1 MFNVIQILPQDE
13 APVKRILKFSETYLI
28 ALPAPSRRQ
37 RKTTCAVV
45 FIKAHMVHQYKAFR
59 AFHTSRPVASQMNL
73 WIYVKSQ
80 TGIP

>member
-1 MFNVIQILPQDE
+1 MFNVIHILPQDE
-13 APVKRILKFSETYLI
+13 APVKMILKFSETYLSTP
-28 ALPAPSRRQ
+28 PAPSRRQ

-45 FIKAHMVHQYKAFR
+45 FITTHKVHQYKAFR
-59 AFHTSRPVASQMNL
+59 AFHTSRPIANQMNL

>member
-13 APVKRILKFSETYLI
+13 APVKRILKFCETYLI
-28 ALPAPSRRQ
+28 APPPPSRRQ

-45 FIKAHMVHQYKAFR
+45 FITAHKVHQYEAFR
-59 AFHTSRPVASQMNL
+59 VFDISRPIANQMNL